1 MLSRL
6 RSSRPP
12 IFYGWVIV
20 GTALTMNLAA
30 SPLNAAIFSFFIT
43 PMSEDLGWS
52 RADLSWGY
60 TVRLAVAGV
69 SGPVLGV
76 LLDRFGSR
84 VLGSI
89 AGLLAGFS
97 VLALA
102 GVHSLF
108 VFYLLFAISGLAGF
122 GAPAGQL
129 LTTVPVSKWFHVNR
143 GRALA
148 LATVGLPL
156 GTTIF
161 IPITQALID
170 RIGWRE
176 TWAISGVL
184 VIVLI
189 ALPCALLMR
198 KDPESMSLHP
208 DGLDHPPQIAAA
220 AIGDLSTSE
229 DWTASQVLRSP
240 AMWMIVAAMT
250 FSGLV
255 LPGTVVYR
263 VSFWE
268 DQGLSSGMIAAAT
281 AIDPLTVTL
290 SALVCGVIAERVQT
304 RYLGFAGGIIVGC
317 SMLAMIF
324 ARDSVVLLLTYN
336 IPGASAWAPT
346 SRSTTLS
353 GPTTSAG
360 ASSEPF
366 GASSSRSPS
375 APQPSARRSS
385 PSCSTAPQTSAT
397 SGSCPSPPSGPP
409 PSSSSR
415 RSAPTSPP
423 PNQRP
428 SPSTPRAYSDPLS
441 LVAEGAPS
449 VRQQTSGHP

>member
-1 MLSRL
+1 LLSRF
-6 RSSRPP
+6 RSPRPP

-43 PMSEDLGWS
+43 PMSQDLGWS

-69 SGPVLGV
+69 SGPVLGI

-102 GVHSLF
+102 GVHSLAI
-108 VFYLLFAISGLAGF
+108 FYVLFAISGLAGF

-148 LATVGLPL
+148 IATVGLPL

-170 RIGWRE
+170 GIGWRE
-176 TWAISGVL
+176 TWAISGGL

-198 KDPESMSLHP
+198 KDPESIGLHP
-208 DGLDHPPQIAAA
+208 DGLDHAPHIAAA
-220 AIGDLSTSE
+220 AIGGLSTSE
-229 DWTASQVLRSP
+229 DWTAAQVLRSP

-268 DQGLSSGMIAAAT
+268 DQGLSSGVIAAAT

-290 SALVCGVIAERVQT
+290 SALACGLIAERVQT

-324 ARDSVVLLLTYN
+324 ARDSVVLLLAYN
-336 IPGASAWAPT
+336 ITWGIGMGANITVNNIIWPNYYGRRFLGTIRGVVFPITVGASALSAPLFAALLDRA
-346 SRSTTLS
+346 SDERHVWIL
-353 GPTTSAG
+353 PLAAFWTSAVLILTAKRPHLPTAAKTDG
-360 ASSEPF
+360 ASLEAA
-366 GASSSRSPS
+366 G
-375 APQPSARRSS
+375 
-385 PSCSTAPQTSAT
+385 
-397 SGSCPSPPSGPP
+397 
-409 PSSSSR
+409 
-415 RSAPTSPP
+415 
-423 PNQRP
+423 
-428 SPSTPRAYSDPLS
+428 
-441 LVAEGAPS
+441 
-449 VRQQTSGHP
+449 